1 MQLNRALELKEKL
14 EDESTDANAAAELIK
29 RAVTPKIDDTDPNR
43 VNDERWTFQGDAN
56 EFIAKHKDNKKEFFK
71 ILNLRIEDL

>member
-1 MQLNRALELKEKL
+1 MTAQLALAIKLKEKL

-43 VNDERWTFQGDAN
+43 VNDERWTF
-56 EFIAKHKDNKKEFFK
+56 
-71 ILNLRIEDL
+71 